1 MSSICFFRFLLI
13 KSCVGYL
20 HFQFSVFLY
29 YGEKFLF
36 VHLRCPCCIF
46 IVTLISLPISRRLIF
61 AGKYSPFDFCQPST
75 KNQLTLVTIEH
86 NLKILEAPQSYQ
98 EKNFDE
104 EKIKLIDFRTAL
116 ASHRQLVWL
125 IPTRKNPE
133 CSRDTIKS
141 FNKYFGTG
149 KSACL
154 LCLIYLASFLMFLA
168 FLYCIEFFN
177 GI

>member
-1 MSSICFFRFLLI
+1 MCRIFT
-13 KSCVGYL
+13 
-20 HFQFSVFLY
+20 FSVFSFFILW
-29 YGEKFLF
+29 EKVLVCAFTVSMLHF
-36 VHLRCPCCIF
+36 YCQ
-46 IVTLISLPISRRLIF
+46 
-61 AGKYSPFDFCQPST
+61 FDFIANFQASDFCKQIPTLWFLST
-75 KNQLTLVTIEH
+75 INKKSIHQLTLVIIEH
-86 NLKILEAPQSYQ
+86 NLKTLEAPQSYQ

-116 ASHRQLVWL
+116 ASHSQLAWL

-133 CSRDTIKS
+133 CSRNTIKS
-141 FNKYFGTG
+141 FNKYFVTG

-168 FLYCIEFFN
+168 FLYCNEFFN